1 MDFHPSIHAIYR
13 SELSHTLSVELP
25 MQIIDISLVDDSPG
39 PSPRPVTQSKAL
51 WGILLLSILVHA
63 AIIYSLS
70 WTTPVPPEITEPTIQ
85 AVLIRLP
92 PTPPET
98 APVEPE
104 PVLPDVEPK
113 NEAPV
118 TTTDVAPEPIAPAEP
133 TPASDVSEP
142 PLEPDTQPDAQP
154 PAEQPANGEILTQ
167 SADSPAPASR
177 SIRQSIG
184 QSLQQQQMQMQQDMA
199 EAAARAY
206 RQQKNSPDLRIGEF
220 DPNPEPTPGEHQI
233 NCDKGVNSSLAVVAG
248 LFGGNVKCTQRNDF
262 QQFIDKRLNKTHL
275 DKDN

>member
-1 MDFHPSIHAIYR
+1 
-13 SELSHTLSVELP
+13 

-39 PSPRPVTQSKAL
+39 PSPRPVAQSKAL
-51 WGILLLSILVHA
+51 WGILLLSVLVHA
-63 AIIYSLS
+63 AIVCSLS
-70 WTTPVPPEITEPTIQ
+70 WTTPVPPEVSEPTIK

-92 PTPPET
+92 PAPPET
-98 APVEPE
+98 APETAPLEPE

-113 NEAPV
+113 NEVPV
-118 TTTDVAPEPIAPAEP
+118 TTTEVAPEPIAPAEP
-133 TPASDVSEP
+133 TPAPNVSEP
-142 PLEPDTQPDAQP
+142 PVEPDTQPDAQP

-167 SADSPAPASR
+167 SVDSPAPASR

-206 RQQKNSPDLRIGEF
+206 QQQKNSPDLRIGEY
-220 DPNPEPTPGEHQI
+220 DPKPEPTPGEHQI